1 MSTPVESAEE
11 REHERDATT
20 VVELENV
27 TKEFALE
34 DSLIDRLFG
43 TRTTIT
49 AVSGVSLNVYE
60 GETLGIVGE
69 SGSGKSTLANL
80 VTGLHTPTAGD
91 VRIDGRA
98 VRSVSGR
105 SNQLLAD
112 FGVIFQNAK
121 SSIDPRMT
129 VAQAIAEPLKT
140 QGWSRVERKDRITEL
155 LEQVNLSAR
164 YVDRYAHELSGGQ
177 AQRVAIARAIATEPR
192 VLILDEPVSALDASV
207 KGIINLLLRL
217 QRELDLTYV
226 LISHDLSVVK
236 HIADRIA
243 VMYLGELME
252 VGEAERL
259 FTSPGHPY
267 TEALLASIPDLDPT
281 TSVLDATILEGDIPS
296 PVDPPS
302 GCVFHTRCPIAE
314 DQCRTDVPNVVDLEG
329 TVSSA
334 TSQSVSL
341 ERATRRTMDHDSR

>member
-207 KGIINLLLRL
+207 KGALSTSCCASSGNS
-217 QRELDLTYV
+217 
-226 LISHDLSVVK
+226 ISP
-236 HIADRIA
+236 
-243 VMYLGELME
+243 
-252 VGEAERL
+252 
-259 FTSPGHPY
+259 TS
-267 TEALLASIPDLDPT
+267 
-281 TSVLDATILEGDIPS
+281 
-296 PVDPPS
+296 
-302 GCVFHTRCPIAE
+302 
-314 DQCRTDVPNVVDLEG
+314 
-329 TVSSA
+329 SSA
-334 TSQSVSL
+334 T
-341 ERATRRTMDHDSR
+341 T